1 MFWLFAL
8 ISLVGG
14 YLLGSVSAAV
24 MLTRH
29 LRLGDVRK
37 QGSGNAGATNV
48 ARVYGIWVGL
58 LTLLG
63 DGIKTALA
71 MWLGRLLAGEPGAII
86 AAFGCLMGHCFP
98 LYFGFKGGKAVSV
111 SGAIGLFLDWRFFL
125 ILVAVFL
132 LTALLTKRVSVGSM
146 AAAVAYPLGMLA
158 LGGFPWYTLVLGV
171 FITLFVIFMHRENVK
186 RLLKGTEPAFTLGK
200 GGKDKSGK

>member
-1 MFWLFAL
+1 MIWWKLIPAL
-8 ISLVGG
+8 LAG

-24 MLTRH
+24 LITK
-29 LRLGDVRK
+29 RLPRGDVRK

-48 ARVYGIWVGL
+48 ARVYGIGVGL

-63 DGIKTALA
+63 DGVKTALA
-71 MWLGRLLAGEPGAII
+71 MYLGSLIAGEPGMVI

-111 SGAIGLFLDWRFFL
+111 SAAIGLFLDWRFFL
-125 ILVAVFL
+125 ILVVVFF
-132 LTALLTKRVSVGSM
+132 LTFLLTKRVSVCSM

-158 LGGFPWYTLVLGV
+158 LGCFPWYTLALGC
-171 FITLFVIFMHRENVK
+171 FITVFVIFMHRENLK
-186 RLLKGTEPAFTLGK
+186 RLLKGTEPKFTLGSRK
-200 GGKDKSGK
+200 

>member
-1 MFWLFAL
+1 MFWLLAL
-8 ISLVGG
+8 IALVGG

-71 MWLGRLLAGEPGAII
+71 MWLGRLLAGEPGVII

-111 SGAIGLFLDWRFFL
+111 SGAIGLFLG
-125 ILVAVFL
+125 ILVLQTGNIL
-132 LTALLTKRVSVGSM
+132 LCHVTRVRAS
-146 AAAVAYPLGMLA
+146 
-158 LGGFPWYTLVLGV
+158 
-171 FITLFVIFMHRENVK
+171 
-186 RLLKGTEPAFTLGK
+186 
-200 GGKDKSGK
+200 